1 MIDNRY
7 NDRYIVDTPENIE
20 FGYDVAGIG
29 VRFLAA
35 LVDHGIFVAVMYI
48 VFLLMDRADVSM
60 AAYRIFIT
68 TSTLLM
74 CAYYIAFERFWNGQ
88 TPGKRI
94 FGLRVVQDAGRPVT
108 LLASV
113 IRNLIR
119 IIDFFPVLYGLAI
132 VSMFID
138 QRIRRMGDLA
148 AGTLVVRDRQRVTLQ
163 SLMAGMRT
171 GRVASALASNSKAVL
186 PNIEALR
193 PNDMAL
199 VQDFLMRR
207 ASLPLDR
214 RSRIAGQLAYALFGR
229 LGYSVPGDPELFLQ
243 QVSDQYVLVQGQAL
257 SGQG

>member
-35 LVDHGIFVAVMYI
+35 LIDHGMFVAAMYI
-48 VFLLMDRADVSM
+48 VFRLLDNADASF
-60 AAYRIFIT
+60 AAYRIFAT
-68 TSTLLM
+68 TASLIM

-108 LLASV
+108 LLSSI

-119 IIDFFPVLYGLAI
+119 LIDFFPALYGLAI

-138 QRIRRMGDLA
+138 QRTRRMGDLA

-171 GRVASALASNSKAVL
+171 GRVASALDSNSNAVL

-193 PNDMAL
+193 PSDMAL
-199 VQDFLMRR
+199 VQDFLLRR
-207 ASLPLDR
+207 TSLPLDR
-214 RSRIAGQLAYALFGR
+214 RGRIAGQLAYALFGR

-243 QVSDQYVLVQGQAL
+243 QVNDQYVLVQGQAL
-257 SGQG
+257 TGQR

>member
-35 LVDHGIFVAVMYI
+35 LVDHGIFVAVMYV

-108 LLASV
+108 LLSSV

-132 VSMFID
+132 VSRFID
-138 QRIRRMGDLA
+138 QRVRRMGDLA

-171 GRVASALASNSKAVL
+171 GRVASALASNSNAV
-186 PNIEALR
+186 
-193 PNDMAL
+193 
-199 VQDFLMRR
+199 
-207 ASLPLDR
+207 
-214 RSRIAGQLAYALFGR
+214 
-229 LGYSVPGDPELFLQ
+229 
-243 QVSDQYVLVQGQAL
+243 
-257 SGQG
+257 